1 MTRSCRVFLSIN
13 KAESVVRFL
22 ERHVC
27 LGFKSG
33 SQWLQQLPIYSFRF
47 NGEVSRIH
55 HNVAQN
61 NNNKHHNL
69 CHTIENTAS
78 IEKMWKSLHTRR
90 YYTIPALSRVE
101 FKVQISPRL
110 FLRYWI
116 RADFSILRISA
127 RDLKTAASCKS
138 KTFRILEIKICQLIL
153 YFRDTFPLCFS
164 YGWPKRDLGCLE
176 IFTSGSHK

>member
-33 SQWLQQLPIYSFRF
+33 SPWLQQLSIYSFRF
-47 NGEVSRIH
+47 NGDVSRIH
-55 HNVAQN
+55 HNVTQN
-61 NNNKHHNL
+61 NNYEHHKL
-69 CHTIENTAS
+69 YHIIENTAS
-78 IEKMWKSLHTRR
+78 IERMWKSLHTQR

-101 FKVQISPRL
+101 FKVQISPTL

-116 RADFSILRISA
+116 RAVFQILRISA
-127 RDLKTAASCKS
+127 RDFKTAASYKS
-138 KTFRILEIKICQLIL
+138 KTFRILEIKIFQLIL
-153 YFRDTFPLCFS
+153 YFLTPPPTPPPQYTNGLFALGSQFQEN
-164 YGWPKRDLGCLE
+164 KR
-176 IFTSGSHK
+176 